1 MCSRKRS
8 VESACEVQSTK
19 SHSRSSHASA
29 HRHRQFIPRTSDM
42 PTPYPH
48 HQHTNQSIPTPDN
61 IDLAHRIS
69 NHFTT
74 GESAKKPPPTI
85 LRFDAVTRYPK
96 VLQLAHIVY
105 QPTTSPTRTSKP
117 PHSSHRPT
125 WAAAASSPRTH
136 PHSTSNNLPQNDGP
150 HDNRDQQ
157 VPHQPHTAIRAP
169 RTTSKRPVLQKRP
182 REMRQGNR
190 NVCSM
195 RLGPYIYHDICV
207 SAAETGDE

>member
-1 MCSRKRS
+1 MPRS
-8 VESACEVQSTK
+8 
-19 SHSRSSHASA
+19 
-29 HRHRQFIPRTSDM
+29 
-42 PTPYPH
+42 
-48 HQHTNQSIPTPDN
+48 
-61 IDLAHRIS
+61 IDIGKL
-69 NHFTT
+69 FL
-74 GESAKKPPPTI
+74 EPPTCPLRILTTSTLTKVSPLPITSI
-85 LRFDAVTRYPK
+85 LRIESRTTSPPGSPRKKTPHPQYPVSDAVTRYPK

-125 WAAAASSPRTH
+125 WATAAASSPRTH

-182 REMRQGNR
+182 REMRKGNR
-190 NVCSM
+190 NVCSV
-195 RLGPYIYHDICV
+195 RPGPYIYHDICV